1 MDPTLAI
8 VSVSLTAIGLGAT
21 FLATILTRKG
31 KREDQKLSERQ
42 TAYEELYQLNEA
54 RGAEIVRLNA
64 AILAIR
70 DEWEARWDRQM
81 VRCRTIT
88 EPLVR
93 TIVKLQAARPFPD
106 PEAAEALTELEHH
119 NEDDH
124 GGREERP

>member
-81 VRCRTIT
+81 ARCRTIT
-88 EPLVR
+88 DTLSR
-93 TIVKLQAARPFPD
+93 AIVKLQQVHPDAPTAAD
-106 PEAAEALTELEHH
+106 ALTELDHH

>member
-8 VSVSLTAIGLGAT
+8 VSVCLTAIGLGSG

-64 AILAIR
+64 EKATDRAALQALR

-81 VRCRTIT
+81 ARCRTI
-88 EPLVR
+88 
-93 TIVKLQAARPFPD
+93 
-106 PEAAEALTELEHH
+106 TELEHH